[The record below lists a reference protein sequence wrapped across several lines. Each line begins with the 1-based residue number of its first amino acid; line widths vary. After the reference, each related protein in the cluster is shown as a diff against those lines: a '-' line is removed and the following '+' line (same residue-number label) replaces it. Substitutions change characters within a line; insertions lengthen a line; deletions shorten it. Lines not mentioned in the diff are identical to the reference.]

1 MGAPPQGMSM
11 GYSAPPMGA
20 PPAGYGAPPQG
31 MGYGAP
37 PAGYGAPPQGMGPP
51 QGYGAPP
58 QGYGQMGYPP
68 QGGAPPPGQQ
78 MMYEHATNDTRD
90 TQDTRTHARTRHTHD
105 ARAHT
110 HGARADSRH
119 GRGYGGGGGFTQFQP
134 SACTGRKKALLIG
147 INYVNSQRP
156 LKGCVNDVQNIRRFI
171 TQRFG
176 FRDAPDSMV

>member
-1 MGAPPQGMSM
+1 MGAPPQGMGM

-78 MMYEHATNDTRD
+78 MMYVHATNDTRD
-90 TQDTRTHARTRHTHD
+90 TTHAHTEHELMVDMWSRQGLRRRRRLHPVPAVGVHGPQEGPPHRHQL
-105 ARAHT
+105 R
-110 HGARADSRH
+110 
-119 GRGYGGGGGFTQFQP
+119 QQP
-134 SACTGRKKALLIG
+134 APAQGLRQRREEHQAVHHPALR
-147 INYVNSQRP
+147 VP
-156 LKGCVNDVQNIRRFI
+156 
-171 TQRFG
+171 
-176 FRDAPDSMV
+176 